1 MPIKTEIHGGAHLE
15 NKLTHN
21 YPFLLFADHLTVFT
35 LKSFTVEAIIKK
47 MPSKKR
53 KEKRKK
59 RGQNLQLLGD
69 LRSYCSQMENPLN
82 LF

>member
-35 LKSFTVEAIIKK
+35 LKLFTMEAIIKK

-53 KEKRKK
+53 KEKKGEKSPVARRFKE
-59 RGQNLQLLGD
+59 LL
-69 LRSYCSQMENPLN
+69 
-82 LF
+82 